1 MIDLN
6 KIQNEEDKILI
17 TDAIKLADS
26 GFLRASYIMSFLA
39 CIESLKRRFIELG
52 KKDSTI
58 GRINTEIRSREE
70 RHESIEKYVI
80 SKAKELMLIDDIEKS
95 KLEYFWGMRSVYSHP
110 YEQNPS
116 YLDCQ
121 HIINSIYEIILSKPL
136 LIRTGILSSII
147 KRITDEESYIRNDN
161 CEIDSFVKELFIR
174 VDPTCFTYFWNKI
187 IQSIENTPVEEH
199 KSICYLRQK
208 QICKSLLRN
217 FGYNSIFKDDTD
229 IENFIYQHKTA
240 TILFFSDCEVFRILN
255 KRLQDIIFRILIE
268 QEKNKRLNKLY
279 NEKLLSDANID
290 ELKTYISTKNTNA
303 LMNFSSVLTI
313 EKVIGKL
320 RSYVWD
326 IQNPVYNIL
335 KSNYFYETLL
345 LCNTDFQIDLGRNI
359 LQASIS
365 AFSIS
370 DFLSELSNNE
380 LGEKYP
386 LNVKKGIV
394 FECFINERKRI
405 RAKLANISS
414 VEKIL
419 SSLETAEKDSIIS
432 ELNCLLDNAVEKSDD
447 TWDEIN
453 DDSIFFD
460 IKNKILSLTINV
472 L

>member
-58 GRINTEIRSREE
+58 GRINTEIKKKEE
-70 RHESIEKYVI
+70 LHESVEKYVI
-80 SKAKELMLIDDIEKS
+80 TKAKDLMLIDDIEKS

-110 YEQNPS
+110 YERNPS

-121 HIINSIYEIILSKPL
+121 HIINSVYEIVLSKPL
-136 LIRTGILSSII
+136 LIRTGILSSIR

-161 CEIDSFVKELFIR
+161 CEIDNFVKELFTR
-174 VDPTCFTYFWNKI
+174 VDPSCFSNFWEKI
-187 IQSIENTPVEEH
+187 IESIENTPVEEH

-208 QICKSLLRN
+208 QVCKSLLRN
-217 FGYNSIFKDDTD
+217 FGYNNIFKDDTE

-279 NEKLLSDANID
+279 NENLLSNANIN
-290 ELKTYISTKNTNA
+290 ELKTYISTKNTSA
-303 LMNFSSVLTI
+303 LVNFSSVLTI
-313 EKVIGKL
+313 EKVIDDLK
-320 RSYVWD
+320 SYVWD
-326 IQNPVYNIL
+326 IQNAVYSIL
-335 KSNYFYETLL
+335 KSKAFYETLS
-345 LCNTDFQIDLGRNI
+345 LCNSSLQIELGRNI
-359 LQASIS
+359 LQASTS
-365 AFSIS
+365 AFHIN
-370 DFLSELSNNE
+370 DFLSELRNNE
-380 LGEKYP
+380 FGKEYP
-386 LNVKKGIV
+386 LGVKKGIV

-405 RAKLANISS
+405 RAKLTNISI
-414 VEKIL
+414 VENML
-419 SSLETAEKDSIIS
+419 SSLETTEKNSIIL

-447 TWDEIN
+447 TWDAIN
-453 DDSIFFD
+453 DDSMFFD
-460 IKNKILSLTINV
+460 IKNKILSLSI
-472 L
+472 

>member
-58 GRINTEIRSREE
+58 GRINTEIRNKEE

-80 SKAKELMLIDDIEKS
+80 TQAKELMLIDDIEKS

-136 LIRTGILSSII
+136 LIRTGVLSSII

-161 CEIDSFVKELFIR
+161 GEIDNFVKELFIR
-174 VDPTCFTYFWNKI
+174 VDPTCFPYFWDKM
-187 IQSIENTPVEEH
+187 IQSIENIPVEEH

-208 QICKSLLRN
+208 QICKSLLKN

-240 TILFFSDCEVFRILN
+240 TVLFLSDCEVFRILN

-279 NEKLLSDANID
+279 NEKLLSDENIN
-290 ELKTYISTKNTNA
+290 ELKTYISTKNTSA
-303 LMNFSSVLTI
+303 LVNFSSVLTI
-313 EKVIGKL
+313 EKVIDDLK
-320 RSYVWD
+320 SYVWD
-326 IQNPVYNIL
+326 IQNAVYSIL
-335 KSNYFYETLL
+335 KSKVFYETLS
-345 LCNTDFQIDLGRNI
+345 LCNSSLQIELGRNI
-359 LQASIS
+359 LQASTS
-365 AFSIS
+365 AFYIN
-370 DFLSELSNNE
+370 DFLSELRNNE
-380 LGEKYP
+380 FGKEYP
-386 LNVKKGIV
+386 LCVKKGIV
-394 FECFINERKRI
+394 FECFINERKQI
-405 RAKLANISS
+405 RAKLKNLCS
-414 VEKIL
+414 VENIF
-419 SSLETAEKDSIIS
+419 SSLEISEKNSIIS
-432 ELNCLLDNAVEKSDD
+432 ELNCLLDNAVEKSVD
-447 TWDEIN
+447 TWDEIK

-460 IKNKILSLTINV
+460 IKNKILSLTI
-472 L
+472 

>member
-6 KIQNEEDKILI
+6 KIKNEEDKILI

-174 VDPTCFTYFWNKI
+174 VDPTCFTYF
-187 IQSIENTPVEEH
+187 
-199 KSICYLRQK
+199 
-208 QICKSLLRN
+208 
-217 FGYNSIFKDDTD
+217 
-229 IENFIYQHKTA
+229 
-240 TILFFSDCEVFRILN
+240 
-255 KRLQDIIFRILIE
+255 
-268 QEKNKRLNKLY
+268 
-279 NEKLLSDANID
+279 
-290 ELKTYISTKNTNA
+290 
-303 LMNFSSVLTI
+303 
-313 EKVIGKL
+313 
-320 RSYVWD
+320 
-326 IQNPVYNIL
+326 
-335 KSNYFYETLL
+335 
-345 LCNTDFQIDLGRNI
+345 
-359 LQASIS
+359 
-365 AFSIS
+365 
-370 DFLSELSNNE
+370 
-380 LGEKYP
+380 
-386 LNVKKGIV
+386 GI
-394 FECFINERKRI
+394 K
-405 RAKLANISS
+405 
-414 VEKIL
+414 
-419 SSLETAEKDSIIS
+419 
-432 ELNCLLDNAVEKSDD
+432 
-447 TWDEIN
+447 
-453 DDSIFFD
+453 
-460 IKNKILSLTINV
+460 
-472 L
+472 

>member
-6 KIQNEEDKILI
+6 KIKNEEDKILI

-174 VDPTCFTYFWNKI
+174 VDPTCFTYFWDKI

-313 EKVIGKL
+313 EKVIEKL

-326 IQNPVYNIL
+326 IQNSVYNIL

-380 LGEKYP
+380 LSEKYP

-414 VEKIL
+414 VEKMF